1 MAAGEPLASTAA
13 PVVRDA
19 VGEPH
24 RRLARHGVGVAEQQ
38 ELGAV
43 RAADLAAH
51 VAGPVD
57 RGPEA
62 ECGQALGQRAG
73 EGALGA

>member
-1 MAAGEPLASTAA
+1 MASTATPA
-13 PVVRDA
+13 VRDA

-24 RRLARHGVGVAEQQ
+24 RRPTRHGVGVAEQQ
-38 ELGAV
+38 GLGAV

-51 VAGPVD
+51 VVGPVD

-62 ECGQALGQRAG
+62 ECGRA
-73 EGALGA
+73 